1 MQSYVQVKNY
11 RRKDIA
17 ELENTSVWLTNV
29 HVQHYFNEY
38 IRSEKK
44 RDILKR
50 VILNGSTGSSWI
62 VKRFNRLQVTVTD
75 RNTFK
80 NVMSG

>member
-1 MQSYVQVKNY
+1 MQGYAEVKNY
-11 RRKDIA
+11 QRKDIV

-62 VKRFNRLQVTVTD
+62 VKRFNRLQVTGTD

>member
-1 MQSYVQVKNY
+1 MQGYVEVKNY
-11 RRKDIA
+11 QRKDIV

-44 RDILKR
+44 RDILKS

-62 VKRFNRLQVTVTD
+62 AKRFNRLQVIVTD

>member
-62 VKRFNRLQVTVTD
+62 VKRFNRLQVIVTD

-80 NVMSG
+80 NVMSA

>member
-1 MQSYVQVKNY
+1 MQGYAEVKNY
-11 RRKDIA
+11 QRKDIV

-29 HVQHYFNEY
+29 HVQNYFNEY

>member
-1 MQSYVQVKNY
+1 MQGYAEVKNY
-11 RRKDIA
+11 QRKDIV

-29 HVQHYFNEY
+29 HVQHHFNEY

>member
-1 MQSYVQVKNY
+1 MQGYAEVKNY
-11 RRKDIA
+11 QRKDIV

-62 VKRFNRLQVTVTD
+62 VKRFNRLQVIVTN

-80 NVMSG
+80 NVMSA

>member
-1 MQSYVQVKNY
+1 MQGYVEVKNY
-11 RRKDIA
+11 QRKDIV
-17 ELENTSVWLTNV
+17 ELENTSIWLTNV

-44 RDILKR
+44 RDILKS

-62 VKRFNRLQVTVTD
+62 VKRFNSLQVIVTD

>member
-1 MQSYVQVKNY
+1 MQGYAEVKNY
-11 RRKDIA
+11 QRKDIV

-62 VKRFNRLQVTVTD
+62 VKRFNRLQVIVTD

>member
-1 MQSYVQVKNY
+1 MQGYAEVKNY
-11 RRKDIA
+11 QRKDIV

-62 VKRFNRLQVTVTD
+62 VKRFNRLQVIVTD

-80 NVMSG
+80 NVMSA

>member
-1 MQSYVQVKNY
+1 MQGYAEVKNY
-11 RRKDIA
+11 RRKDIV

-44 RDILKR
+44 RGILKS
-50 VILNGSTGSSWI
+50 VILNGSTSSSWI
-62 VKRFNRLQVTVTD
+62 VKRFNRLQVIVTD